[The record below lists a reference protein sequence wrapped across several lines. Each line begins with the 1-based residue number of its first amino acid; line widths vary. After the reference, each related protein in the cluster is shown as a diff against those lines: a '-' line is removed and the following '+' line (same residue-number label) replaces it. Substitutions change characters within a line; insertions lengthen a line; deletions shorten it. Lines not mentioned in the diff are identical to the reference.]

1 MQGVA
6 YGILRHDDGKLEST
20 SASVSAAHLRRTV
33 LLGSILGSVLGLFFV
48 GIGIYLFIRRLRR
61 CQWQHLPPS
70 QQYASHEFTT
80 KWFDEGRAF
89 PDLQSP
95 ICNIFDLTPEMTSVQ
110 LPQPAKI
117 MQSIPETCQESFAH
131 DSSSETLRSRTRADA
146 ASAVSTSYPTT
157 SRRELPLIPGRRN
170 FRVVNR

>member
-6 YGILRHDDGKLEST
+6 YGILRYDNGKLEST

-33 LLGSILGSVLGLFFV
+33 LLGSILGTLLGLFFV
-48 GIGIYLFIRRLRR
+48 GVGVYVFMRRLRR
-61 CQWQHLPPS
+61 CQQQHLPPS

-95 ICNIFDLTPEMTSVQ
+95 ISNIFDLTPEMTSVQ
-110 LPQPAKI
+110 LPQPVRM
-117 MQSIPETCQESFAH
+117 MQPIPETRQESFAH

-146 ASAVSTSYPTT
+146 AVSTSYPST